1 MSEVVGVRFH
11 QASKIYYF
19 NTAGI
24 DLELGDHVVVET
36 SRGLELGN
44 VVVTANQTLSS
55 NMTEPLKPV
64 VRKASNEDIKQEQ
77 KNQEKAIEAL
87 KLCRESVTKL
97 NLPMKLI
104 SANYSLDR
112 NHLTVFF
119 IAEKRVDF
127 RELLKELSRN
137 LKTRVELRQVGARDE
152 ARLFGGVGK
161 CGYPLCCTT
170 FLCEFS
176 PVSIRMAKEQEVAL
190 NPMKTSGICGR
201 LLCCLGYEFEQYRNM
216 KETLPQVG
224 QEVSTVI
231 GKAKVVSSNP
241 LKQSL
246 SVELHTGA
254 IAELPVT
261 QVTWEKKP
269 PIDEQHQDSK

>member
-1 MSEVVGVRFH
+1 MGVRFH

-44 VVVTANQTLSS
+44 VVVTANQALSS
-55 NMTEPLKPV
+55 NISEPLKPV
-64 VRKASNEDIKQEQ
+64 VRKARDEDIKQEQ

-87 KLCRESVTKL
+87 KLCRESVAKL

-104 SANYSLDR
+104 SAKYSLDR

-119 IAEKRVDF
+119 SAEKRVDF

-137 LKTRVELRQVGARDE
+137 LKVRVELRQVGARDE

-201 LLCCLGYEFEQYRNM
+201 LLCCLGYEFEQYRDM
-216 KETLPQVG
+216 KKTLPQIG
-224 QEVSTVI
+224 QEVSTLI
-231 GKAKVVSSNP
+231 GKAKVIGSNP

-261 QVTWEKKP
+261 QVTWEEKSS
-269 PIDEQHQDSK
+269 IDKQHQDSK

>member
-1 MSEVVGVRFH
+1 MGVRFH

-44 VVVTANQTLSS
+44 VVVTANQALPS
-55 NMTEPLKPV
+55 NISEPLKPV
-64 VRKASNEDIKQEQ
+64 VRKARDEDIKQEQ

-87 KLCRESVTKL
+87 KLCRESVAKL

-104 SANYSLDR
+104 SAKYSLDR

-119 IAEKRVDF
+119 SAEKRVDF

-201 LLCCLGYEFEQYRNM
+201 LLCCLGYEFEQYRDM
-216 KETLPQVG
+216 KKTLPQAG

-261 QVTWEKKP
+261 QVTWEEKP
-269 PIDEQHQDSK
+269 SIDKQHQDSK